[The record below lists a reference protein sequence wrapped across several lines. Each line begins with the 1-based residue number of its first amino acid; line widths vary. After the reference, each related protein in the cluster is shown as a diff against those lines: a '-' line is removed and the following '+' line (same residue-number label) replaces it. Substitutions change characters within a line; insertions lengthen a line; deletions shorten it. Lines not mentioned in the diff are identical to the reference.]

1 MQIIWNTSTRAELL
15 KFIDKQRESQGP
27 DASSDLK
34 DLHSFT
40 YESLS
45 KELFVGNVYLRVYND
60 QPDYETSE
68 PEVFC
73 VALVDFISCL
83 VRSDAAVGTDTP
95 STSGAS
101 EFQND
106 TTNGPHNEEQLSNDD
121 SIPSDVN
128 QIKKEENELVNKFRF
143 ALTALQVHL
152 GIICSVGY
160 GDLMFDI
167 CYSFFRI
174 S

>member
-15 KFIDKQRESQGP
+15 KYVDKQRDSQSP
-27 DASSDLK
+27 DGSYDLK

-40 YESLS
+40 YEALA

-95 STSGAS
+95 SITWTS

-106 TTNGPHNEEQLSNDD
+106 TINEPHNEEQLSNDD
-121 SIPSDVN
+121 STSSDVK
-128 QIKKEENELVNKFRF
+128 QMKKEENELVNKFRF
-143 ALTALQVHL
+143 ALTALQVHM
-152 GIICSVGY
+152 GIICSV
-160 GDLMFDI
+160 
-167 CYSFFRI
+167 
-174 S
+174 

>member
-15 KFIDKQRESQGP
+15 KFVDKQRDSQGP
-27 DASSDLK
+27 DGSFDLK

-40 YESLS
+40 YEALS

-95 STSGAS
+95 STTGTS
-101 EFQND
+101 EFEND
-106 TTNGPHNEEQLSNDD
+106 TINGPHNEEQLSNDD
-121 SIPSDVN
+121 STPSDVK
-128 QIKKEENELVNKFRF
+128 QMKKEENELVNKFRF
-143 ALTALQVHL
+143 ALTALQVHI
-152 GIICSVGY
+152 GIICPVEY